1 MSKKELWTD
10 EQFIK
15 YFVEGIVDAQDIK
28 SWTCEQLIAFVYHR
42 LNQKSAVAYTRL
54 ELIIPT
60 NGIDQKSDLQKEIL
74 LDIKKELEEIRMLSD
89 MLGFWRK
96 ENDSVNSEL

>member
-15 YFVEGIVDAQDIK
+15 YFVEGIADAQDIK

-42 LNQKSAVAYTRL
+42 LNQKSAVAYSLL
-54 ELIIPT
+54 ESIIST
-60 NGIDQKSDLQKEIL
+60 NGIEHKPDLQREIL
-74 LDIKKELEEIRMLSD
+74 LDIKKELEEIRMLND

-96 ENDSVNSEL
+96 ENDG